1 MSYGNEQ
8 QKEIET
14 IKERHIIVKL
24 SDADVQRIWE
34 KSGSVGL
41 SVSELFKNF
50 VGDLVD
56 GTYSN
61 GSDER
66 DLANQWFDRCGF
78 GMFPEKTFLKFLID
92 RGNIKDFMELC
103 DDIKTSEKHI
113 TITKKAIDTGIMEDR
128 NGTYTWEDLM
138 TSDNKP
144 AYSSRRQW
152 EKEESEYIEQEQDII
167 NDCQDQINEYWNDY
181 LKFADGKLGTL
192 EEEIEK
198 VIIWYDE
205 MERMIGKNEDL

>member
-1 MSYGNEQ
+1 MSYGKDK
-8 QKEIET
+8 QKEIDT
-14 IKERHIIVKL
+14 IKERNIILKL

-34 KSGSVGL
+34 KAGSVGL

-66 DLANQWFDRCGF
+66 DLVNQWFDRCGF
-78 GMFPEKTFLKFLID
+78 GMFPDKTLLCFLID
-92 RGNIKDFMELC
+92 RGYIEDFVELC
-103 DDIKTSEKHI
+103 DDIKNSEEHI

-138 TSDNKP
+138 TGDNKP
-144 AYSSRRQW
+144 AYSSREQW
-152 EKEESEYIEQEQDII
+152 EKQESEYIEQEQDII

-181 LKFADGKLGTL
+181 LKFVDVKLGTL

>member
-1 MSYGNEQ
+1 MSYGKGQ

-14 IKERHIIVKL
+14 IKERSIILKL

-41 SVSELFKNF
+41 SVSEMFENF

-78 GMFPEKTFLKFLID
+78 GMFPEKTLLRFLID
-92 RGNIKDFMELC
+92 RGTIEDFMELY
-103 DDIKTSEKHI
+103 DDIKTSEIQI
-113 TITKKAIDTGIMEDR
+113 TTTKKAISTGIMEGR

-138 TSDNKP
+138 TGDNKP
-144 AYSSRRQW
+144 AYSSREQW
-152 EKEESEYIEQEQDII
+152 EKMESEYIEQEQDII
-167 NDCQDQINEYWNDY
+167 NDCQEQIKEYWNDY
-181 LKFADGKLGTL
+181 LEFANGKIGTL
-192 EEEIEK
+192 EEEMEK

-205 MERMIGKNEDL
+205 MRRMIAK